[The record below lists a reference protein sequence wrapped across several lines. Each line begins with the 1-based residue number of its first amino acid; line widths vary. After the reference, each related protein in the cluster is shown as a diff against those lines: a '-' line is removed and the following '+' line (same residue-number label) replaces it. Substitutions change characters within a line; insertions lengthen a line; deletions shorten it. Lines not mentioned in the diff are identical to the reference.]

1 MSKELINEINEVL
14 EFDITKIDKSK
25 QLYELGIDSM
35 KLVQT
40 IGVIEQYH
48 NITLEVEEF
57 YDITVNDF
65 LKIVENKQN

>member
-1 MSKELINEINEVL
+1 MSTELINEINEIL

-25 QLYELGIDSM
+25 ELYELGIDSM

-40 IGVIEQYH
+40 IGVIEQHY

-57 YDITVNDF
+57 YDMTVNDF
-65 LKIVENKQN
+65 LKIVENKKN

>member
-1 MSKELINEINEVL
+1 MSTELINEINEIL

-25 QLYELGIDSM
+25 ELYELGIDSM

-48 NITLEVEEF
+48 NITLDVEDF
-57 YDITVNDF
+57 YDMTINDF
-65 LKIVENKQN
+65 FKIVENKQN

>member
-1 MSKELINEINEVL
+1 MNNKLINEINEVL
-14 EFDITKIDKSK
+14 EFDITKVNNSK
-25 QLYELGIDSM
+25 GLMELGIDSM

-57 YDITVNDF
+57 YDMTVNDF